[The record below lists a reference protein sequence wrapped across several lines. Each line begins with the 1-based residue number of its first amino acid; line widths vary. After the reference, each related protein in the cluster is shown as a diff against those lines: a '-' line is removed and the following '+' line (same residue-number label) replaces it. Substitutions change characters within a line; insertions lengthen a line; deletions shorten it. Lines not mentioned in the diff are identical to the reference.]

1 MLYSPIT
8 SRDALITLRGA
19 NSTPALI
26 EHILPSLDHVKCIG
40 RAQKGNLV
48 KKKGTT
54 FQQPEPGRQKRA
66 DRDISVLIFRGC
78 C

>member
-40 RAQKGNLV
+40 GAQKGNFV
-48 KKKGTT
+48 RKKG
-54 FQQPEPGRQKRA
+54 QPEPGLQKRV